1 MNFKIDKMISIVNEI
16 NKLNAI
22 SMPVKVAYRI
32 NANKRALTEACEPI
46 QETINAVISKYSD
59 SGKVTTDN
67 PHYDECLKEINEL
80 NNEEVDVNIK
90 TVKLSEIET
99 LNMPLSS
106 VEALSFMIEE
116 SEEDNEL
123 H

>member
-1 MNFKIDKMISIVNEI
+1 MNFKIGKMISIVNEI

-32 NANKRALTEACEPI
+32 NANKKAIAEACEPI

-67 PHYDECLKEINEL
+67 PYYDECLKEINEL

-90 TVKLSEIET
+90 MVKLSEIET

>member
-1 MNFKIDKMISIVNEI
+1 MKASEIIKTLKNMNSISGDTT
-16 NKLNAI
+16 
-22 SMPVKVAYRI
+22 MPVKVAYRI
-32 NANKRALTEACEPI
+32 NANKKALTEACEPI

>member
-1 MNFKIDKMISIVNEI
+1 MNFKINKIISIVNEI

-32 NANKRALTEACEPI
+32 NANKKALTEACEPI

-59 SGKVTTDN
+59 TGKVTTDN

-116 SEEDNEL
+116 SEEDNGL

>member
-1 MNFKIDKMISIVNEI
+1 MNFKIGKIISIVNEI
-16 NKLNAI
+16 NKLNAM

-32 NANKRALTEACEPI
+32 NANKKALAEACEPI